1 MDIETASKSV
11 VALRATVPD
20 DAFTAAGL
28 GTSREGSG
36 VVIGNRG
43 LVLTIGYLI
52 TEAEEVWLTTQ
63 DGKVH
68 AAHPLAYDQET
79 GFGLVQ
85 SLGDLGLPAVPLGK
99 SGAAHLG
106 DAVTLVD
113 GLGNATRASIVARQ
127 EFAGYWEYLLEE
139 AIFTAPAHESWGGA
153 ALLGGNGELLGI
165 GSLRLQMIEKGQ
177 VADINMAV
185 PIDLLPPI
193 LDDLVTRGQADR
205 PPRPWLGVFSA
216 ESDGDVVVMNVSP
229 DSPADKA
236 GIQRGDIIS
245 DIRDEQVGGLADFYR
260 KVWGLGPA
268 GAEVPL
274 RLVRD
279 GRENWVRVKSADRD
293 SFLKRPQLQ

>member
-99 SGAAHLG
+99 SGAAQLG

-113 GLGNATRASIVARQ
+113 GLGRATRASIVARQ
-127 EFAGYWEYLLEE
+127 EFAGYWEYLLDE

-153 ALLGGNGELLGI
+153 ALLGSNGELLGI

-229 DSPADKA
+229 NSPADKA

-279 GRENWVRVKSADRD
+279 GRENWVRVKSADRN

>member
-1 MDIETASKSV
+1 M
-11 VALRATVPD
+11 
-20 DAFTAAGL
+20 
-28 GTSREGSG
+28 GS
-36 VVIGNRG
+36 
-43 LVLTIGYLI
+43 
-52 TEAEEVWLTTQ
+52 
-63 DGKVH
+63 
-68 AAHPLAYDQET
+68 
-79 GFGLVQ
+79 
-85 SLGDLGLPAVPLGK
+85 
-99 SGAAHLG
+99 
-106 DAVTLVD
+106 
-113 GLGNATRASIVARQ
+113 
-127 EFAGYWEYLLEE
+127 
-139 AIFTAPAHESWGGA
+139 
-153 ALLGGNGELLGI
+153 NGELLGI

-229 DSPADKA
+229 NSPADKA

-279 GRENWVRVKSADRD
+279 GRENWVRVKSADRN